1 LRWAYTQYWCLK
13 VQLNPK
19 YQSKLLLK
27 TQDINPNESPSRDI
41 HSAKLKIIL
50 IIFCFL
56 FALLDCSKRLTKYN
70 YKNYKKLATPAR
82 LTKLQSIE
90 FNKDK
95 LNLYAPVNLAIV
107 GRYLIL
113 LDSKSEEMLKI
124 IELNT
129 NKLLKSFGH
138 KGQGPEEF
146 ISISQIIPDRKEKN
160 SFWIYDIFTR
170 NLKKFNIRSILND
183 DFYSEKVIRISSE
196 KNGVPARLA
205 FSSEDKIFGVGFFL
219 KHRLS
224 IYDTNGNFIKGIGQ
238 LPFITKDER
247 FKTQHS
253 QGYIGNFIIKEA
265 SGEIYIATR
274 YGSIIEK
281 YDMDGN
287 LISTLYGPELFYP
300 EYDIVPAGQT
310 YTITYNKKTR
320 FGYIDIQY
328 NEKKN
333 RLYLLYSGK
342 YKLSQK
348 NQEKTKA
355 NFGKII
361 FVLDDNDTVLE
372 QLELDKEIFRMIV
385 SEDDPLIF
393 GLTGTEL
400 LIFPINN
407 GPKNILDNK
416 NFAYSRR
423 W

>member
-1 LRWAYTQYWCLK
+1 MK
-13 VQLNPK
+13 N
-19 YQSKLLLK
+19 
-27 TQDINPNESPSRDI
+27 N
-41 HSAKLKIIL
+41 IL
-50 IIFCFL
+50 IIFSFL
-56 FALLDCSKRLTKYN
+56 FILFNCSDRLIKYN
-70 YKNYKKLATPAR
+70 YINYKKLVKPACI
-82 LTKLQSIE
+82 TKLKSIE

-107 GRYLIL
+107 GGYLIL

-124 IELNT
+124 IELDT

-183 DFYSEKVIRISSE
+183 DFYPEKVIKISSE

-205 FSSEDKIFGVGFFL
+205 FTADDKMFGVGFFL

-224 IYDTNGNFIKGIGQ
+224 IYDKDGNFIKGIGQ
-238 LPFITKDER
+238 LPFTAKDER

-265 SGEIYIATR
+265 SGQIYIATR

-300 EYDIVPAGQT
+300 EYDIVPAGQS

-328 NEKKN
+328 NERKN
-333 RLYLLYSGK
+333 KLFLLYSGK
-342 YKLSQK
+342 YKFSKK
-348 NQEKTKA
+348 NKEKTKA
-355 NFGKII
+355 NFGKTI

-385 SEDDPLIF
+385 SEDGPLIY
-393 GLTGTEL
+393 GLTGTGL
-400 LIFPINN
+400 LIFSIKND
-407 GPKNILDNK
+407 PKK
-416 NFAYSRR
+416 
-423 W
+423 